1 MHKEVNNIRKILG
14 NRIRELRNS
23 VGITQEKLGE
33 KAGLS
38 YKFIGEIERG
48 QVNVSLDSLAK
59 IAEALMV
66 KVGDLFSE
74 ERVLVQKIFIREK
87 NPLSKLSPQNIQ
99 IIKNAL
105 KLFIRLNSLILLVTR
120 VTPRLR
126 ACAPINVSR
135 EPIGLPVFSSC
146 ERIIP

>member
-1 MHKEVNNIRKILG
+1 MYKEVNNIRKILG

-87 NPLSKLSPQNIQ
+87 NPLSRLSPQNIQ
-99 IIKNAL
+99 IIKKAL
-105 KLFIRLNSLILLVTR
+105 KLLNKTFLKI
-120 VTPRLR
+120 
-126 ACAPINVSR
+126 
-135 EPIGLPVFSSC
+135 
-146 ERIIP
+146 